1 MGGRE
6 GGGGGGHTGGK
17 AVARSIISNRVIC
30 RCAHAQEGMHHGKGA
45 HVALE
50 DGTKT
55 SHPFIVG
62 THAAGAAAGAAVSAA
77 ATE

>member
-6 GGGGGGHTGGK
+6 GGGGGHTGGK
-17 AVARSIISNRVIC
+17 AVARPILSNMVFC
-30 RCAHAQEGMHHGKGA
+30 RCAHAQEGMHNGKGA

-77 ATE
+77 TTE